1 MNILLITPGY
11 LPGQGGVQIA
21 TKLIADELNRR
32 NHNVSIITGYFND
45 SPKFEDDNGIKIFRL
60 PFPPINLD
68 PWRSY
73 IFIYRNIGEIKRIV
87 EENEIQVINVI
98 HYDRSYPFTYVLKK
112 HCTQPIVTTVH
123 VTWHADPIY
132 TKWKINLKEPFRRIL
147 RLYPGLWFDKKSI
160 LASDYLITISKNFEK
175 VCKELRED
183 DKVITIPNAID
194 LEQFNPNVEPISL
207 DCKGYKILCSGRIS
221 PEKGQEYLI
230 KAMSIVVS
238 SMDAHLFLL
247 GSSNQNEI
255 QKINRIVQKYKL
267 ERYVHFIS
275 PMPYENVASYYKA
288 MDLIVQPS
296 TSESFGIAILENMAL
311 GNVVVASNVGGIP
324 ELIDD
329 GKSGLLTPP
338 ANPELLAKTII
349 KALTDE
355 NLRKSISKIATEK
368 AKEYDVVHH
377 TDKLERVFLEI
388 LKSTVN

>member
-32 NHNVSIITGYFND
+32 EHNISIITGYFND
-45 SPKFEDDNGIKIFRL
+45 SPKFEEDNRIKIFRL

-73 IFIYRNIGEIKRIV
+73 IFIHWNIEEIKRIV

-112 HCTQPIVTTVH
+112 HCGQPIVTTVH

-132 TKWKINLKEPFRRIL
+132 RKWKINLKEPFRRIL
-147 RLYPGLWFDKKSI
+147 RLYPGLLFDKKSI
-160 LASDYLITISKNFEK
+160 LASDYIITISKNFEK
-175 VCKELRED
+175 VCKELRKD
-183 DKVITIPNAID
+183 DNVITIPNAID
-194 LEQFNPNVEPISL
+194 LKQFNPSVNPISL
-207 DCKGYKILCSGRIS
+207 DCSGYKLLCSGRIS

-230 KAMSIVVS
+230 KAMRIVLS

-255 QKINRIVQKYKL
+255 QKINKLVEKYKL
-267 ERYVHFIS
+267 ERYVHFMS
-275 PMPYENVASYYKA
+275 PMPYENVPSYYKA

-324 ELIDD
+324 ELIDN
-329 GKSGLLTPP
+329 GKNGLLTPP
-338 ANPELLAKTII
+338 ANPELLAQTII
-349 KALTDE
+349 KALTDD
-355 NLRKSISKIATEK
+355 NLRKFISKNAIEK
-368 AKEYDVVHH
+368 SKEYDVVHH
-377 TDKLERVFLEI
+377 TDKLERVYFEI
-388 LKSTVN
+388 VNQPFT